1 MGLRLPSSHPITAS
15 LTPTTRNNPTRAVV
29 SIRGFPRP
37 DAALSV
43 VAGRPAGLSSQ
54 QIDMSAAFKAFLNSP
69 VGPKTT
75 HFWGPVSN
83 WGIILASVA
92 DTQKPPEMISGNM
105 TGVLCVYSALFVRFA
120 WMVRPRNYFLM
131 ATHSC
136 NECVQLYQLSRWAKV
151 QGFLGEKKVPEA
163 QE

>member
-1 MGLRLPSSHPITAS
+1 
-15 LTPTTRNNPTRAVV
+15 
-29 SIRGFPRP
+29 
-37 DAALSV
+37 
-43 VAGRPAGLSSQ
+43 
-54 QIDMSAAFKAFLNSP
+54 MSAAFKAFLNSP

-120 WMVRPRNYFLM
+120 WMVRPQNYFLM

-136 NECVQLYQLSRWAKV
+136 NEVVQLYQLSRWARAQK
-151 QGFLGEKKVPEA
+151 FMEKKELGGPTIKTDPKP
-163 QE
+163 

>member
-1 MGLRLPSSHPITAS
+1 MGRRLPSLSTYSNNSAESYSGS
-15 LTPTTRNNPTRAVV
+15 LLPGSLSLVDGSAAGWPR
-29 SIRGFPRP
+29 FP
-37 DAALSV
+37 A
-43 VAGRPAGLSSQ
+43 
-54 QIDMSAAFKAFLNSP
+54 MSAAFKAFLNSP

-151 QGFLGEKKVPEA
+151 QGFLGVKKVPEA

>member
-1 MGLRLPSSHPITAS
+1 
-15 LTPTTRNNPTRAVV
+15 
-29 SIRGFPRP
+29 
-37 DAALSV
+37 
-43 VAGRPAGLSSQ
+43 
-54 QIDMSAAFKAFLNSP
+54 MSAAFKAFLKSP

-92 DTQKPPEMISGNM
+92 DTKKPPEMISGNM

-131 ATHSC
+131 VTHSC
-136 NECVQLYQLSRWAKV
+136 NECVQLYQLSRWARF
-151 QGFLGEKKVPEA
+151 QGFLGKKKEPEA
-163 QE
+163 EE

>member
-1 MGLRLPSSHPITAS
+1 MYVCHHPIPIPPITLSLYSNHSAESYLTQPSSSSPGS
-15 LTPTTRNNPTRAVV
+15 P
-29 SIRGFPRP
+29 
-37 DAALSV
+37 
-43 VAGRPAGLSSQ
+43 PA
-54 QIDMSAAFKAFLNSP
+54 MSAAFKAFLNSP

-92 DTQKPPEMISGNM
+92 DTKKPPEMISGNM

-131 ATHSC
+131 VTHSC
-136 NECVQLYQLSRWAKV
+136 NECVQLYQLSRWARA
-151 QGFLGEKKVPEA
+151 QG
-163 QE
+163 